1 MKLTTREMT
10 HIALGTALLGV
21 GALLKIPSPVA
32 EYFTLQLPFLIL
44 IGIVMGPQK
53 ATYSAVLYMLGGLAG
68 IPWFASGGGFMYIV
82 RPTFG
87 FILSFIFAAYIAG
100 QGSKTS
106 NRKLSSLYSILAS
119 IFVWVFGMIYYT
131 FIVRT
136 FSGSDFTYKLALLG
150 ILSPDFYTD
159 LILTVGFTFI
169 GLRIKKHLPNTYG
182 HQAGD
187 LTL

>member
-44 IGIVMGPQK
+44 IGIVMGPKK
-53 ATYSAVLYMLGGLAG
+53 AMYSAFLYMLGGLAG

-87 FILSFIFAAYIAG
+87 FIVSFIFAAYIAG
-100 QGSKTS
+100 LGSSKKS
-106 NRKLSSLYSILAS
+106 PRLASLYSILAS
-119 IFVWVFGMIYYT
+119 VFVWVFGMLYYT

-136 FSGSDFTYKLALLG
+136 FSGSDFTYKLALIG

-159 LILTVGFTFI
+159 MVLTVGFTFI
-169 GLRIKKHLPNTYG
+169 GFRVKKLLPAAY
-182 HQAGD
+182 D
-187 LTL
+187 RLEEELV

>member
-44 IGIVMGPQK
+44 IGIVMGPKK
-53 ATYSAVLYMLGGLAG
+53 ATYAAFLYMLGGLAG

-87 FILSFIFAAYIAG
+87 FIVSFIFAAYIAG
-100 QGSKTS
+100 QGSKA
-106 NRKLSSLYSILAS
+106 NRPERASAYSILAS
-119 IFVWVFGMIYYT
+119 VFVWVFGMLYYT

-136 FSGSDFTYKLALLG
+136 FSGSDFTYKLALIG

-159 LILTVGFTFI
+159 MILTVGFTFI
-169 GLRIKKHLPNTYG
+169 GFKVKKLLPTA
-182 HQAGD
+182 HD
-187 LTL
+187 RFEEELV

>member
-10 HIALGTALLGV
+10 HIALGTSLLGV

-44 IGIVMGPQK
+44 IGIVMGPRK
-53 ATYSAVLYMLGGLAG
+53 ASYSALLYMLGGLAG

-87 FILSFIFAAYIAG
+87 FIVSFIFAAYIAG
-100 QGSKTS
+100 LGSASKS
-106 NRKLSSLYSILAS
+106 PKRALPYSVFAS
-119 IFVWVFGMIYYT
+119 VFVWVFGMIYYT

-136 FSGSDFTYKLALLG
+136 FSGSDFTYKLALIG

-159 LILTVGFTFI
+159 ILLTIGFTYI
-169 GLRIKKHLPNTYG
+169 GFRVKNLLPTAYDRFEE
-182 HQAGD
+182 D
-187 LTL
+187 LA